1 MLKQI
6 SNYIKHHKGMKL
18 EIKHKEKTAKKK
30 TKKNVEIEHV
40 TKRVKEEIRRNK
52 KYFETN
58 ENRNT
63 TFQNIWDAAKS
74 ILRGTLI
81 VIQA

>member
-1 MLKQI
+1 M
-6 SNYIKHHKGMKL
+6 
-18 EIKHKEKTAKKK
+18 
-30 TKKNVEIEHV
+30 EIEHV

-74 ILRGTLI
+74 ILRGALI